1 MQNSVKNDVQ
11 EKMETLK
18 SEFHSLKRE
27 KEENDQV
34 LKKIKEEL
42 TAAKV
47 QH

>member
-1 MQNSVKNDVQ
+1 
-11 EKMETLK
+11 METLK

-47 QH
+47 